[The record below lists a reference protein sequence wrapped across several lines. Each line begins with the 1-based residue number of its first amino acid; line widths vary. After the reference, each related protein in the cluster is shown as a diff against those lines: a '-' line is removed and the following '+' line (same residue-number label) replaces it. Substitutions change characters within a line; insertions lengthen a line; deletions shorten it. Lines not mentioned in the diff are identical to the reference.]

1 MAYVRKKRQI
11 ESEVIAYKFLIDK
24 FGCTMKEAQKWIDKK
39 RVFVDGEIL
48 QKKNCM
54 IKGFVEVIIFEPHS
68 SGLLPIFEAP
78 YFAVFDKPNGLL
90 IHPNKL
96 SDEASLNDDIKYLFG
111 KDANVTHR
119 IDKETSGLVLVS
131 KDKKTEISLK
141 KSFENREIYKE
152 YLVLVEGEIKHEL
165 FIDARLKADIKT
177 SLIRIKSHVSSTGKI
192 AKTNVVPISYNSKKN
207 TTLVKAIP
215 LTGRTHQIRAHLFHM
230 KHRIIGDP
238 IYGMD
243 EIFVDKY
250 LNKQVDI
257 KERLHVTKA
266 NRLFLHANKLS
277 FEFDGV
283 RYNIKSKINFEEIVD
298 EYNNS

>member
-1 MAYVRKKRQI
+1 MAYIRKKRQI
-11 ESEVIAYKFLIDK
+11 NDEVIAYKFLIDE
-24 FGCTMKEAQKWIDKK
+24 FDCTMREAQKWIDKK
-39 RVFVDGEIL
+39 RVFVDGKIL

-54 IKGFVEVIIFEPHS
+54 IKGCVEVIIFEPQS
-68 SGLLPIFEAP
+68 SGLLPIFETP
-78 YFAVFDKPNGLL
+78 YFAVFDKPSGLL

-96 SDEASLNDDIKYLFG
+96 GVEPSLNDDIKYLFG
-111 KDANVTHR
+111 KNANVTHR

-152 YLVLVEGEIKHEL
+152 YLALVEGEIKYEVL
-165 FIDARLKADIKT
+165 IDARLEVDIKT
-177 SLIRIKSHVSSTGKI
+177 SLIRIKSHVSGAGKI
-192 AKTNVVPISYNSKKN
+192 AKTNVVPIFFNSKKN
-207 TTLVKAIP
+207 NTLVKAIP

-238 IYGMD
+238 IYGID

-250 LNKQVDI
+250 LNKQI
-257 KERLHVTKA
+257 CLKERLHATKG